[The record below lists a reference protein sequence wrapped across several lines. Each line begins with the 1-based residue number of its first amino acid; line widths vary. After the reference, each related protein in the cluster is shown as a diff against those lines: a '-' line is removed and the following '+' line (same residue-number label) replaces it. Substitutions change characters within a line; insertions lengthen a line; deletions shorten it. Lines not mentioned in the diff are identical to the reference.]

1 MQGVWGEIERRD
13 PNPMTCS
20 IDIATYNKIRSEQK
34 LFQFLNAFDRQY
46 DAIKREILRWDPLP
60 SAEGAYAAVRKEMAH
75 QGILGRSINT
85 LPSQNGVAAGLTANG
100 SHESEGRV
108 FLSKGHSG
116 QKSSNDNS
124 SLGVDKMKL
133 KCDHCG
139 MVKHTKEKCFK
150 LVGYPDWWNDGHK
163 RAIKKVEK
171 LPPPSATQRLRTT
184 AETTVITENAA
195 EVLVAWQRR
204 SRIKGVL
211 IGGEHLRTRGVS
223 MLASFGAT
231 VKEEGGAPIQED
243 HNMSIQE
250 EYDLPIQEE
259 TTERYVLPP
268 RVNIGV
274 PPKRYSPEKQSGS
287 SRYPMA
293 NIAKG
298 NLSEEAKA
306 FTSSLYDEQI
316 PNSVQQALELKNW
329 KDAMET
335 EMEALMKNDTWE
347 RCVLPPGKKPVGCH
361 WVFTIK
367 HKPDGTIERYKT
379 RLVAKGYTKTYGID

>member
-163 RAIKKVEK
+163 KGNKEGGKVAAAVGN
-171 LPPPSATQRLRTT
+171 P
-184 AETTVITENAA
+184 ETTNNGGDYRDNGERNGGFGGMAAAFEN
-195 EVLVAWQRR
+195 QG
-204 SRIKGVL
+204 GVDWR
-211 IGGEHLRTRGVS
+211 GASENERGVDVGFLWCDS
-223 MLASFGAT
+223 
-231 VKEEGGAPIQED
+231 EEGGAPIQED

-259 TTERYVLPP
+259 TTKRYVLTP

-379 RLVAKGYTKTYGID
+379 RLVAKGYTQTYGID